1 MIWLKSN
8 WKSLFML
15 ASVAFILFIGFRLG
29 EGRVHKQWDA
39 ERLVQARELAEQ
51 KDKVIVIERQAA
63 ENLAQKQKEL
73 ENEKKQTE
81 IAIADADTELNRL
94 QNTIAAIKSK
104 LPASTSG
111 TSVSDGKAIAG
122 SWDALEN
129 CSKEY
134 TEMGKIADRQRDDLA
149 GWQAYGKTIDEFR
162 EAVNVKDTL
171 F

>member
-39 ERLVQARELAEQ
+39 ERLVQAREWAEQ

-81 IAIADADTELNRL
+81 IAITDADAELNRL
-94 QNTIAAIKSK
+94 RNTVAAVKSK

-111 TSVSDGKAIAG
+111 TRASDGETIAG
-122 SWDALEN
+122 SWDAHEN

-162 EAVNVKDTL
+162 ESVNK
-171 F
+171 

>member
-1 MIWLKSN
+1 
-8 WKSLFML
+8 ML
-15 ASVAFILFIGFRLG
+15 ALNIGKRH
-29 EGRVHKQWDA
+29 VQAKWDA
-39 ERLVQARELAEQ
+39 EKLVQARKLAEQ
-51 KDKVIVIERQAA
+51 KDRVIKIERESA
-63 ENLAQKQKEL
+63 ESLAQKQKEL

-81 IAIADADTELNRL
+81 IAITDADAELNRL
-94 QNTIAAIKSK
+94 RNTVAAVKSK

-111 TSVSDGKAIAG
+111 TSASDGETIAG

-162 EAVNVKDTL
+162 ESVNK
-171 F
+171 

>member
-94 QNTIAAIKSK
+94 QNTITTLKYKLSNSTGNANQSDKS
-104 LPASTSG
+104 
-111 TSVSDGKAIAG
+111 IAKSWELLG
-122 SWDALEN
+122 SCAN
-129 CSKEY
+129 EY
-134 TEMGKIADRQRDDLA
+134 TEMGKVADRQRDELA
-149 GWQAYGKTIDEFR
+149 GWQAYGQTVDEFR

>member
-111 TSVSDGKAIAG
+111 TNQSDKSIAKSWELLG
-122 SWDALEN
+122 SCAN
-129 CSKEY
+129 EY
-134 TEMGKIADRQRDDLA
+134 TEMGKVADRQRDELA
-149 GWQAYGKTIDEFR
+149 GWQAYGQTVDEFR

>member
-15 ASVAFILFIGFRLG
+15 ASVAFVLFIGFRLG

-39 ERLVQARELAEQ
+39 EKLVQARKLAEQ
-51 KDKVIVIERQAA
+51 KDRVIKIERESA
-63 ENLAQKQKEL
+63 ESLAQKQKEL

-81 IAIADADTELNRL
+81 IAITDADAELNRL
-94 QNTIAAIKSK
+94 RNTVAAVKSK

-111 TSVSDGKAIAG
+111 TSASDGETIAG

-162 EAVNVKDTL
+162 ESVNK
-171 F
+171 